1 MLWGMVVIMQNFTRM
16 VAFLIFSLLAVFP
29 GFSKANPDEPK
40 VVPVYDLQGI
50 LSESGNAAPSILE
63 LDLNFSGERP
73 LTFFEVASSISA
85 AGSDENVPAVVLD
98 IDAAGLEM
106 AQVQELRRL
115 LLSLR
120 KAGKDVYIYTEN
132 LNNSTAL
139 LGSVA
144 NHLTLM
150 PAGGV
155 SFSGLY
161 SETMYFKGLFDKL
174 GVKVDVV
181 HIGNFKSAGETFS
194 LEGPS
199 KEAKLQDAELLD
211 ALYSQLTKGVAT
223 GRKLSEKTIR
233 ELIDDGALNPQRAKE
248 AGLVDQLAYRT
259 DFIKSL
265 REKFSGA
272 RFDTGYK
279 LPDLEGPQID
289 SLLDLM
295 KLMFQSSGSK
305 RIKDDY
311 IVVIPME
318 GTISDASVK
327 PVRTELLRAGRDPKC
342 KGAVL
347 RVNSPGGSA
356 LASDVLWE
364 ATAEFKASGKPF
376 AVSMGGVAASGGY
389 YISAGADLIF
399 AELGTVTGSIG
410 VVGMKIA
417 IGGVME
423 KVGISVHGQKRGKFA
438 DFSSMSSPMSEEQ
451 RQATRRS
458 MQDVYSV
465 FKKRIIDGRGERI
478 QGDLEK
484 LAGGRVYA
492 GSRALELGLIDRI
505 GGVMDAVAY
514 VAEKAGL
521 DSAPVQ
527 LLPEAKGSLDGLF
540 GAPQKNDPNGE
551 FIGVPRN
558 SLQRGGIARRVSEL
572 GMMGFLD
579 KDKQRAVETA
589 LQCIEAAQKEGV
601 MLLGPAINV
610 RLD

>member
-1 MLWGMVVIMQNFTRM
+1 MILIMQIITRM
-16 VAFLIFSLLAVFP
+16 AAFVFLALSAVFP
-29 GFSKANPDEPK
+29 GVSIANPEEPK
-40 VVPVYDLQGI
+40 VIPVYDLQGV
-50 LSESGNAAPSILE
+50 LSESGNTSASILD
-63 LDLNFSGERP
+63 LDLNFSSSRP
-73 LTFFEVASSISA
+73 LTFFEVASSIVA
-85 AGSDENVPAVVLD
+85 AGNDVNVPAVVLD
-98 IDAAGLEM
+98 IDSAGLEL

-120 KAGKDVYIYTEN
+120 QSGKDVYIYTEN
-132 LNNSTAL
+132 LNNATAL

-161 SETMYFKGLFDKL
+161 SETMYFKGLFDRL

-181 HIGNFKSAGETFS
+181 HVGDFKSAGETFS
-194 LEGPS
+194 REGPS
-199 KEAKLQDAELLD
+199 KEARQQDAELLD
-211 ALYSQLTKGVAT
+211 ALYAELIQGVAT
-223 GRKLSEKTIR
+223 GRELSEDAVR
-233 ELIDDGALNPQRAKE
+233 ALVDDGAINPQRAKA
-248 AGLVDQLAYRT
+248 AGLVDELAYRT
-259 DFIKSL
+259 DFIRGL

-272 RFDTGYK
+272 RFDNGYR

-305 RIKDDY
+305 RIKEEY
-311 IVVIPME
+311 IVVIPIE
-318 GTISDASVK
+318 GTISDDSVK

-376 AVSMGGVAASGGY
+376 VVSMGGMAASGGY
-389 YISAGADLIF
+389 YISAGADRIF
-399 AELGTVTGSIG
+399 AERGTVTGSIG
-410 VVGMKIA
+410 VVGMKIG

-423 KVGISVHGQKRGKFA
+423 KIGISIHGQKRGKFA
-438 DFSSMSSPMSEEQ
+438 DFSSMSRSMSEEQ

-458 MQDVYSV
+458 MLDVYAV
-465 FKKRIIDGRGERI
+465 FKKRIIDGRGKRI
-478 QGDLEK
+478 QGDLEQ

-492 GSRALELGLIDRI
+492 GSRALDLGLVDQI
-505 GGVMDAVAY
+505 GGVTDAVAY

-521 DSAPVQ
+521 EAPPVQ
-527 LLPEAKGSLDGLF
+527 LRPEARGSLNGLF
-540 GAPQKNDPNGE
+540 GAPPKEDPNGE
-551 FIGVPRN
+551 FIGSPRK
-558 SLQRGGIARRVSEL
+558 SGAGSGIAERLSQS
-572 GMMGFLD
+572 GMLGFLD
-579 KDKQRAVETA
+579 ENKQRAVEDA
-589 LQCIEAAQKEGV
+589 LQSIEAARKDRV
-601 MLLGPAINV
+601 MLLGPAISV